1 MKRFIFTAIVAA
13 AGACVAWSQSEM
25 RLGSLD
31 AANAAG
37 VTPAAVFA
45 DAPAAVFPTIDRMTR
60 LDMLDY
66 FNSGSDKPSKNALAG
81 NARVLSLSDSQIT
94 VETSGA
100 QTVEISLLP
109 QKSDTLLVV
118 VTTIKTPVADS
129 SVDVYTSAWKP
140 AGTGRFTAPGLEQWM
155 LPEAKDQKED
165 LENLYPFTLTSAT
178 FDPQTGVLTLTN
190 NLGEYLPEIESK
202 GREKLLRSSLSYR
215 WNGKRFDPI
224 KK

>member
-1 MKRFIFTAIVAA
+1 MAIVAVV
-13 AGACVAWSQSEM
+13 GALMAWGQSEM
-25 RLGSLD
+25 RLGTTD
-31 AANAAG
+31 AAKADG
-37 VTPAAVFA
+37 LTPSVAFA
-45 DAPAAVFPTIDRMTR
+45 DAPASVFPTIDRMTR

-81 NARVLSLSDSQIT
+81 NARVLSLTDSQIK
-94 VETSGA
+94 VETSGV

-109 QKSDTLLVV
+109 LKVDTLLVV

-129 SVDVYTSAWKP
+129 SVDVYTSRWQPVRNEMFA
-140 AGTGRFTAPGLEQWM
+140 APGLEQWM
-155 LPEAKDQKED
+155 LPEAKEQKED
-165 LENLYPFTLTSAT
+165 LENLYPFTLASAT
-178 FDPQTGVLTLTN
+178 FNPQDGVLTLTN

-215 WNGKRFDPI
+215 WNGKRFDLI

>member
-1 MKRFIFTAIVAA
+1 MKRIIFTAILAA
-13 AGACVAWSQSEM
+13 AGALIVWGQSEM
-25 RLGSLD
+25 RLGTLD
-31 AANAAG
+31 AAKADGLTPSAA
-37 VTPAAVFA
+37 FA
-45 DAPAAVFPTIDRMTR
+45 DAPASVFPTIDRMTR

-81 NARVLSLSDSQIT
+81 NARVLSLTDSQIK

-109 QKSDTLLVV
+109 QKVDTLLVV

-129 SVDVYTSAWKP
+129 SVDVYTSRWQP
-140 AGTGRFTAPGLEQWM
+140 VRNEMFTAPGLEQWM
-155 LPEAKDQKED
+155 LSEAKEQKED
-165 LENLYPFTLTSAT
+165 LENLYPFTLASAT
-178 FDPQTGVLTLTN
+178 FNPQDGVLTLTN

-215 WNGKRFDPI
+215 WNGKRFDLM

>member
-1 MKRFIFTAIVAA
+1 MAIVAVV
-13 AGACVAWSQSEM
+13 GACMAWGQSEM
-25 RLGSLD
+25 RLGTTD
-31 AANAAG
+31 MANAG
-37 VTPAAVFA
+37 GLTPSAAFA

-81 NARVLSLSDSQIT
+81 NARVLSLTDSQIK

-109 QKSDTLLVV
+109 QKVDTLLVV

-129 SVDVYTSAWKP
+129 SVDVYTSRWQP
-140 AGTGRFTAPGLEQWM
+140 VRNEMFTAPGLEQWM

-165 LENLYPFTLTSAT
+165 LENLYPFTLASAT
-178 FDPQTGVLTLTN
+178 FNPQDGVLTLTN

-215 WNGKRFDPI
+215 WNGKRFDMI